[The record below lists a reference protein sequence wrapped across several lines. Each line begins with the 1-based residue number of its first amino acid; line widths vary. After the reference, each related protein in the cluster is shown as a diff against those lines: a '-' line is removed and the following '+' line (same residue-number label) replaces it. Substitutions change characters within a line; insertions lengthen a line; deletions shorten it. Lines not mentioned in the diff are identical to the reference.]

1 MELIILQADRT
12 SINLED
18 VTSVNVKTIDG
29 EMTILPNHIGIVS
42 ALNIGEVHVKNDSTE
57 FGYAV
62 HGGFIEVADNKVVI
76 LADSCEVSDLIDSVR
91 ANEAKSRAL
100 KRIAGESIADEDVDL
115 LRAKNALK
123 RAELR
128 LKINSTK

>member
-12 SINLED
+12 SINLDD
-18 VTSVNVKTIDG
+18 VTSINVKTIDG

-42 ALNIGEVHVKNDSTE
+42 ALSIGEVHVKNESTDVN
-57 FGYAV
+57 YAV
-62 HGGFIEVADNKVVI
+62 HGGFIEVAGNKVVI
-76 LADSCEVSDLIDSVR
+76 LADSCEVSDSIDSVR

-100 KRIAGESIADEDVDL
+100 KRIAGESIADEDVDFS
-115 LRAKNALK
+115 RAKNALK